1 MSSLT
6 PKGGDNRIYTPPALA
21 LAIVDHFKPTGNV
34 LEPCRG
40 QRSFTTALQQYSE
53 KTAPIGID
61 WCEIDQGRDFF
72 QWTARA
78 NWIITNPPWGRPLFR
93 QFLVKSMELSD
104 NVVFLCCTNALF
116 YNGRHNDIE
125 KAGFGIKEIA
135 MIYPVPSAP
144 WPSSGFRLSA
154 NHLQRGWTGDIKQSK
169 INWSEPELG
178 EDFWG

>member
-6 PKGGDNRIYTPPALA
+6 QTGGNNRIYTPPALA
-21 LAIVDHFKPTGNV
+21 EAIVQHFDPQGY
-34 LEPCRG
+34 LCEPCEGKGAFVEAFRASPLITG
-40 QRSFTTALQQYSE
+40 FSTF
-53 KTAPIGID
+53 
-61 WCEIDQGRDFF
+61 EIDEGRDFLTSAAHDPHWF
-72 QWTARA
+72 D
-78 NWIITNPPWGRPLFR
+78 WIITNPPWGRPLFR
-93 QFLVKSMELSD
+93 QFLNKSMGLSD

-125 KAGFGIKEIA
+125 AAGFGIKEIA

-154 NHLQRGWTGDIKQSK
+154 NHLQRGWKGDIKQSK
-169 INWSEPELG
+169 ILWEEPEL